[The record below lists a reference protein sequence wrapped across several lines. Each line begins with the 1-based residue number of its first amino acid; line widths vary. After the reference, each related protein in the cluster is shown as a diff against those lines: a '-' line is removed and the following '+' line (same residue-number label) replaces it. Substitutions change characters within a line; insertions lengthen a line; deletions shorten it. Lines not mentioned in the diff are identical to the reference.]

1 MRYNEIYLHESNTW
15 KVTIRHVLLEMFQH
29 LVVWGRIAEFNG
41 QVWNSIGQWWY
52 NRAHNFRIRLPFGRS
67 FFLFYYSNAR
77 TDILACVKLF
87 GKGMN

>member
-41 QVWNSIGQWWY
+41 HV
-52 NRAHNFRIRLPFGRS
+52 
-67 FFLFYYSNAR
+67 
-77 TDILACVKLF
+77 
-87 GKGMN
+87 